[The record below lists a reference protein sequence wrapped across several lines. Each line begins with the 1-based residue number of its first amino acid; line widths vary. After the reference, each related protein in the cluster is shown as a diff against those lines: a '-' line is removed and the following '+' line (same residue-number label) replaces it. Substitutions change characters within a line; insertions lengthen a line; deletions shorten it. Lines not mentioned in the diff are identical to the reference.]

1 MMRGTRVFISYSHDS
16 TEHKKRVLRLAQQL
30 RTDGFDAQLDQYLNG
45 SPEEGWPRWMLNQ
58 VEEAEF
64 VLVVCTRVYYH
75 RFRGREEPHVGRGSD
90 WEGAAIIQQLYDQ
103 RSRTSKFIPVLFA
116 PEDEAYVPEP
126 LRGRTVY
133 QLSADL
139 PVEEQ
144 YQKLADCLRG
154 KAGVAPVPLAG
165 NEGESGRV
173 SPRPSK
179 RLGRLLPAGML
190 QRRLLMPL
198 GVVGALAVGGMTYTV
213 LKPNPAHASVAL
225 LPLDNIDRNDD
236 QSWFPHAFT
245 EELIGTLSKVD
256 DLETRPPSSV
266 RRYRGVD
273 YRVPDVARQLNVMHV
288 LEGSVRRDGDS
299 LRLHL
304 ALSDRNEKQIW
315 ANNYVVS
322 YSGRQDVQR
331 RIAEDVAAKLGVKLS
346 AHSQDRL
353 RDLPTDNLRAE
364 DLYLQGREHLYRELG
379 RQTGND
385 SAAMYFQEAL
395 KLDPRYG
402 LAYAGLARAYQERSR
417 RAGMEAWYDSAVAA
431 ARQGVALA
439 PREERTHAALGYVL
453 RAGGRLSEAKEVL
466 LRAAKLTRSGNDASG
481 LSNLGLVYV
490 QLGKPD
496 SAIHW
501 HRRAT
506 LLEPTSWMAR
516 QRLGM
521 AFEALGDTEGAE
533 REYRAAIETDSSAA
547 EPKFQL
553 AELYRMQGRAG
564 DGEPYVREMNRSGRG
579 SLLLFQWDAQNGR
592 WGAALQAWA
601 RWAADDGQGLLSVPP
616 LLALAFLQ
624 AGDAERARA
633 VLARVENEQQH
644 HIMSRREGYS
654 PHLVLAQV
662 YAVRGN
668 APEANRYFS
677 EAVRLGY
684 FNALEAANLPTLAAL
699 RGTPEFRASLDR
711 MRTAAARLRMQVR

>member
-16 TEHKKRVLRLAQQL
+16 SEHKQRVLRLAQQL
-30 RTDGFDAQLDQYLNG
+30 RMDGFDAQLDQYLNG

-58 VEEAEF
+58 VDEAPF

-75 RFRGREEPHVGRGSD
+75 RFRGREEPRAGRGSD

-133 QLSADL
+133 QLSDDL
-139 PVEEQ
+139 PDEEQ

-154 KAGVAPVPLAG
+154 KAGVAPVPLADDQSRP
-165 NEGESGRV
+165 ERV
-173 SPRPSK
+173 SLRPPK
-179 RLGRLLPAGML
+179 RLGGVLPFGVP

-198 GVVGALAVGGMTYTV
+198 GVAGALAIGGTAYTV
-213 LKPNPAHASVAL
+213 LKPDPAQASVAL
-225 LPLDNIDRNDD
+225 LPLDNLDKNDD

-256 DLETRPPSSV
+256 KLETRPPSSV
-266 RRYRGVD
+266 RRYRGVQ
-273 YRVPDVARQLNVMHV
+273 YRVPEVARQLNVAHI

-304 ALSDRNEKQIW
+304 ALSNRNEKQIW
-315 ANNYVVS
+315 AHVYVVS
-322 YSGRQDVQR
+322 YSRRQDVQR
-331 RIAEDVAAKLGVKLS
+331 RIAEDVAAKLGVKVS
-346 AHSQDRL
+346 ADSQDRL
-353 RDLPTDNLRAE
+353 GDLPTDNLRAE
-364 DLYLQGREHLYRELG
+364 DLYLQGREHLYREMA

-385 SAAMYFQEAL
+385 SAAMYFQGAL
-395 KLDPRYG
+395 KLDPQYG

-417 RAGMEAWYDSAVAA
+417 RAGMEAWYDSAVVAA
-431 ARQGVALA
+431 QRAVELA
-439 PREERTHAALGYVL
+439 PREERAHAALGYVL

-490 QLGKPD
+490 QLGRPD

-533 REYRAAIETDSSAA
+533 REYRAAIEIDSSAA
-547 EPKFQL
+547 EPRFQL

-564 DGEPYVREMNRSGRG
+564 DGEPHVREMTRGGRG
-579 SLLLFQWDAQNGR
+579 WLLLFQWDAQNGR
-592 WGAALQAWA
+592 WGAALQAWT
-601 RWAADDGQGLLSVPP
+601 RWAANDGQGLVSVPP

-624 AGDAERARA
+624 AGDVESARA

-644 HIMSRREGYS
+644 HIMSRHEGYS

-662 YAVRGN
+662 YALRGN
-668 APEANRYFS
+668 VPEANRYFS
-677 EAVRLGY
+677 NAVRLGY
-684 FNALEAANLPTLAAL
+684 FNVLEAGTLPTLATL

-711 MRTAAARLRMQVR
+711 MATAAAHLRSQLR